1 MKQNSLAKINVILSM
16 LIFSTIG
23 LFTKSIG
30 MPSSLL
36 ASARGFIGVIFL
48 GLFMLATRKK
58 ITKNEIK
65 QNALWLLLSGA
76 AIGFNWIFL
85 FESYKYTGIPTATLC
100 YYLAPA
106 IVVFVSPLILREKA
120 NGVKLLAAT
129 LALLGMVPISGIL
142 SGGVGNLRGIAFGIA
157 AAVLYASVMLMN
169 KKMKDISGYG
179 RTVSQLLL
187 AAVCVLP
194 YALLTEDVSALRF
207 DSNDL
212 YLTLIVGVV
221 HTGIAYALYFS
232 AMNSLPAQTTAILSY
247 IDPAAAVLI
256 SAAAAAV
263 APSFFGAESLT
274 ITTAFGAVLILGS
287 SLFAEVWDYRK
298 K

>member
-48 GLFMLATRKK
+48 GFFMLATRKK

-232 AMNSLPAQTTAILSY
+232 AMNSLPAQTTAVLSY

-274 ITTAFGAVLILGS
+274 LTTAFGAVLILGS
-287 SLFAEVWDYRK
+287 SLFAEVWDHRK

>member
-58 ITKNEIK
+58 IAKNEIK

-232 AMNSLPAQTTAILSY
+232 AMNSLPAQTTAVLSY

-274 ITTAFGAVLILGS
+274 LTTAFGAVLILGS
-287 SLFAEVWDYRK
+287 SLFAEVWDHRK

>member
-1 MKQNSLAKINVILSM
+1 M

-106 IVVFVSPLILREKA
+106 IVVFVSPIILREKA
-120 NGVKLLAAT
+120 NKVKLLAAT
-129 LALLGMVPISGIL
+129 LALLGMIPISGIL

-194 YALLTEDVSALRF
+194 YALLTEDVSALTF

-212 YLTLIVGVV
+212 YLTVIVGVV

-232 AMNSLPAQTTAILSY
+232 AMNSLQAQTTAILSY

-263 APSFFGAESLT
+263 APAAFGTESLT
-274 ITTAFGAVLILGS
+274 LATAFGAVLILGS
-287 SLFAEVWDYRK
+287 SLFAEVWEARK

>member
-1 MKQNSLAKINVILSM
+1 M

-58 ITKNEIK
+58 IAKNEIK

-232 AMNSLPAQTTAILSY
+232 AMNSLPAQTTAVLSY

-274 ITTAFGAVLILGS
+274 LTTAFGAVLILGS
-287 SLFAEVWDYRK
+287 SLFAEVWDHRK